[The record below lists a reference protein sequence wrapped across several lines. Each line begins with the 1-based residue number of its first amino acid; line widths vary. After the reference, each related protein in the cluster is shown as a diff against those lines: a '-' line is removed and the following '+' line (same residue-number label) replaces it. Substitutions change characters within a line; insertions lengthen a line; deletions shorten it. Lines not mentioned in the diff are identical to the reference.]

1 MCMNMRINMFLVC
14 LQNRNISVLFV
25 CRFFWCACR
34 SLLCRSVL
42 SPLPQVQRNGSSVC
56 VSVCVC
62 LCVRACVAV
71 CARELA
77 GLIKCVDGSLLRKTG
92 LFTHKRDLFTYQ
104 RDEVVSV
111 SLGVVLCGWVRVHV
125 SPKQLHL
132 FCM

>member
-1 MCMNMRINMFLVC
+1 VYKTEIFLFCSRVGFFGA
-14 LQNRNISVLFV
+14 RVGLFCV
-25 CRFFWCACR
+25 GVFD
-34 SLLCRSVL
+34 LLFRRCK
-42 SPLPQVQRNGSSVC
+42 GMAA
-56 VSVCVC
+56 VSVC

-71 CARELA
+71 CARELP